1 MLRTSYTA
9 IKKNTSYQRQ
19 SAKSKNEEKTILVN
33 ANVNEISLHSTF
45 YSNDTL
51 EIRKD
56 SRKKSFL

>member
-1 MLRTSYTA
+1 MMLRTSYTA

-33 ANVNEISLHSTF
+33 ANEISLHSTF

>member
-1 MLRTSYTA
+1 MMLRTSYTA

-51 EIRKD
+51 EI
-56 SRKKSFL
+56 L